1 MHTTPQ
7 QALVTVVVEC
17 TLHCTD
23 HPGAADWLLL
33 GTGLCLTLLRSQA
46 SPDCEADGAHCHTV
60 TQIEPALQHL
70 LAR

>member
-1 MHTTPQ
+1 MIFPFDCQAMHTTPQ

-33 GTGLCLTLLRSQA
+33 GTALACFSLSPGLKPPQTVKQTE
-46 SPDCEADGAHCHTV
+46 PTV
-60 TQIEPALQHL
+60 TL
-70 LAR
+70 

>member
-33 GTGLCLTLLRSQA
+33 GTGLCLTV
-46 SPDCEADGAHCHTV
+46 SPYSGLKPPQTVKQTEPTV
-60 TQIEPALQHL
+60 TL
-70 LAR
+70 